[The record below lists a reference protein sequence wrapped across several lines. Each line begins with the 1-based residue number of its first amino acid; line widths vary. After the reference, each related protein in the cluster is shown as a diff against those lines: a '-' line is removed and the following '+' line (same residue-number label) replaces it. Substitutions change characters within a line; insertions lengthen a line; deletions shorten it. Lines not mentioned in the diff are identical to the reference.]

1 MSNETIEERRKQI
14 RRQDDL
20 CDLHRTDIKELYDK
34 TGELSTKVNSV
45 SSNIGLLIKFLAG
58 VVVIASA
65 MLGSIYLSVAKID
78 KQVATIV
85 TTVSNSARNMDRVE
99 LVITDLQGRISKLE
113 IAQESLRIQ
122 LEKDKR

>member
-122 LEKDKR
+122 VEKDKR